1 MREHWDRVVRT
12 THWLVAVGFISN
24 RFINEPGELVH
35 ERIGWLILALVII
48 RLLWGVSFAPQ
59 PARLS
64 QFLPSWRGLQ
74 HHWGEIKNR
83 QFSSALGHNA
93 LGALA
98 VWAFWFGLI
107 LMVLTGWA
115 QDTELGDNWPISTLH
130 SGLANVLTVLVVAHI
145 IGVVGMSYLSKRNL
159 IAAMFPDFSGADKKK
174 LDK

>member
-1 MREHWDRVVRT
+1 
-12 THWLVAVGFISN
+12 
-24 RFINEPGELVH
+24 
-35 ERIGWLILALVII
+35 
-48 RLLWGVSFAPQ
+48 
-59 PARLS
+59 
-64 QFLPSWRGLQ
+64 
-74 HHWGEIKNR
+74 
-83 QFSSALGHNA
+83 SSALGHNA